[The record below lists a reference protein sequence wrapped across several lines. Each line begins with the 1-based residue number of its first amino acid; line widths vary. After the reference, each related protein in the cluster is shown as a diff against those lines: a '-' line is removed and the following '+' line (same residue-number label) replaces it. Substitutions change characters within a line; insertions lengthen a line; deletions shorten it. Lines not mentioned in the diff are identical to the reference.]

1 MSAPLC
7 VWEHCD
13 RPGRISVIVGAK
25 KACEASAHGAF
36 CVPHS
41 ALTSRVLHQSR
52 SEVWFDWVRSDR
64 SHDCTCDPLFW
75 STLTAEYDSARLALG
90 GAPQFNRVERPDDVD
105 PVGWAR

>member
-13 RPGRISVIVGAK
+13 RPGRISVIVGT
-25 KACEASAHGAF
+25 KACDAAAHGAF

-41 ALTSRVLHQSR
+41 ALTSRVLRQGSR
-52 SEVWFDWVRSDR
+52 SEVWFDWVRPDS
-64 SHDCTCDPLFW
+64 SSDCTCDPLFW
-75 STLTAEYDSARLALG
+75 SMLTAEYDSARRALG
-90 GAPQFNRVERPDDVD
+90 GEPQFHRVERPDDVD